1 MGLDA
6 VVFCNCVET
15 EKLKVPHPFPRLLH
29 IKNDGRPAIRTND
42 AAKLAAHDAWM
53 TLPPCKHGDMMVDGC
68 SLGNASGVGV
78 IYDALSRAQKSFRIP
93 LPILLNNVLYSGT
106 HCGDFLTLAQV
117 RNLNVELK
125 RLRRLKLTELGIA
138 TNDAKW
144 IEETITNLA
153 RLVKVA
159 QKVGKPIAF

>member
-6 VVFCNCVET
+6 VVFCDCVET
-15 EKLKVPHPFPRLLH
+15 EKLKVPHPFPYLLH
-29 IKNDGRPAIRTND
+29 ISRNGSPDIRSKD
-42 AAKLAAHDAWM
+42 AAKIAAHDAWV
-53 TLPPCKHGDMMVDGC
+53 TLPPCKHGEMMVDGC

-78 IYDALSRAQKSFRIP
+78 IYDVLSRAQKSFRIP
-93 LPILLNNVLYSGT
+93 LPILLNKVFYSGT

-117 RNLNVELK
+117 GKLDVELK
-125 RLRRLKLTELGIA
+125 RPRQLKLTELGIA

-144 IEETITNLA
+144 IADTVASLV